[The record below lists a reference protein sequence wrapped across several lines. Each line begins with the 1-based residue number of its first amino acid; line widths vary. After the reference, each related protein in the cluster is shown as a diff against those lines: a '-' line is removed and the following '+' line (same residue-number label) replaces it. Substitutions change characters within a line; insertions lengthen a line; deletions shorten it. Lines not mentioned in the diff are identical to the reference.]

1 MTSDSSTKNMYLG
14 NTPLSNHSKEVTGDV
29 TVIDG
34 VAYFKILNFD
44 QMPPFFMTLVSDNNQ
59 WLFLGSN
66 GGITAGRKN
75 SEHALFPYYTDDKL
89 LDNASN
95 TGSTTLFR
103 INKEDKSYLWE
114 PFVLN
119 YSDVYSI
126 NRNIYKSKFG
136 NSIIFEEINHDLGLT
151 FSYRWCFSG
160 EYGFVRKCSLSNQH
174 SESISIDVLDGI
186 RNILPAG
193 IDTNL
198 QANRSTLVDA
208 YKKNE
213 LDAKSGLGI
222 FTLSSRIVDRAE
234 PSEALEATTVWSK
247 GLQNPTYCTSANQIE
262 AFKSGQPIH
271 QEAFTKA
278 VKAAYLTYSEFTIDS
293 KTETN
298 WTLVAEVNQSTAEV
312 FELQH
317 ALLNNASILTE
328 IDADVKNG
336 SNHLRK
342 LVGIADGHQTSN
354 DFLASARHYSN
365 VMFNIMR
372 GGTYENGYAIKRKKY
387 TEFIH
392 CWNQSVFNQFQAFF
406 KSLPEQLPYEDLL
419 EKVEAQNNADLTR
432 LTLEFLPLSFSRRH
446 GDPSRPWNY
455 FNIDIYDENNEKQ
468 LSYEGNWRDIF
479 QNWEALTFS
488 FPEYIFG
495 IISKFLNASTIDGYN
510 PYRIT
515 NEGIDWEVIEPNDPW
530 SYIGYWGDHQIIY
543 LQKLLEIAEVHY
555 PGQLEKWMNQSL
567 FVYANVPYRIRTYR
581 EIKINPYDTVDFDH
595 DTEQWVENKVGEVGA
610 DGKFVWS
617 NPGSLLKANLFE
629 KLLLT
634 LLTKMYNF
642 VPDGGIWLNTQ
653 RPEWNDANNALVGHG
668 TSLVTLHYIRRYVL
682 FLQRL
687 IKNTQ
692 AESYPVSAP
701 LAALQH
707 AVGSIFY
714 DAQNHAAHFTP
725 EQREVFIDNLGLA
738 GETYRTEVYS
748 KTAFDTSNLKAEEVS
763 TFLSHSLVLIDATL
777 ANSKRNDGLYHAYNL
792 LEFDEE
798 GAKIKYLYEMLE
810 GQVAALSS
818 GFLSV
823 DASKDLLNALK
834 KSAMYREDQYSYML
848 YPDRDLPAF
857 LAKNSIPQ
865 QHVEANPLIQY
876 LLKNSAGKIVEQ
888 SKLGSYHFTSGI
900 TNFKDV
906 KGKIE
911 ELADSD
917 EALKQLNTSK
927 NTSDL
932 EAVFEKL
939 FDHQSF
945 TGRSGTF
952 YGYEGLGSIY
962 WHMVSKLLL
971 GVQETV
977 FRGYHSQADS
987 TTLGE
992 LIDHYYEIRAGI
1004 GINKSPELYGAF
1016 PTDPYSHT
1024 PGNAGAQQPGMTG
1037 QVKEDVL
1044 NRWAELGLRI
1054 FNGTLR
1060 IEPVLF
1066 NKNELLKSDE
1076 DFHYYDVQ
1084 GQAQTLSIQAGSMA
1098 FTYAGIPFIYTE
1110 GSENQLKIHLTDGEV
1125 IQQNDLM
1132 VPTDLTQAI
1141 FKRNG
1146 AIQMIKITIP

>member
-1 MTSDSSTKNMYLG
+1 MTLDNSTKNMYLG
-14 NTPLSNHSKEVTGDV
+14 NTPLNNNSKEVTGDV
-29 TVIDG
+29 AVIDG

-95 TGSTTLFR
+95 TGSVTLLR
-103 INKEDKSYLWE
+103 INKGDKCYLWE

-119 YSDVYSI
+119 HSEVYSI
-126 NRNIYKSKFG
+126 SRNIYKSKFG
-136 NSIIFEEINHDLGLT
+136 NSIIFEEINHDLSLT
-151 FSYRWCFSG
+151 FSYEWCFSSN
-160 EYGFVRKCSLSNQH
+160 YGFVRKCRLTNQD
-174 SESISIDVLDGI
+174 SQSTSIDVFDGI

-193 IDTNL
+193 IDTHL

-213 LDAKSGLGI
+213 LDENSGLGV

-247 GLQNPTYCTSANQIE
+247 GLPNPTYCTSANQLDS
-262 AFKSGQPIH
+262 FKKGEPIL
-271 QEAFTKA
+271 QEVFTKA
-278 VKAAYLTYSEFTIDS
+278 VKAAYLAYSELTIES
-293 KTETN
+293 HSETN
-298 WTLVAEVNQSTAEV
+298 WTMVAEVNQSTAQV

-317 ALLNNASILTE
+317 ALLNTASFLEE
-328 IDADVKNG
+328 IEDDIKKG

-342 LVGIADGHQTSN
+342 LVGIADGHQISE

-372 GGTYENGYAIKRKKY
+372 GGTYENGYEINRNRY
-387 TEFIH
+387 IEFIH
-392 CWNQSVFNQFQAFF
+392 CWNQSVFNQFQEFF
-406 KSLPEQLPYEDLL
+406 ESFPENLIYEDLI
-419 EKVEAQNNADLTR
+419 EKVEALDNADLMR

-455 FNIDIYDENNEKQ
+455 FNIDIYDENNVKQ

-543 LQKLLEIAEVHY
+543 LQKLLEIAEGHY
-555 PGQLEKWMNQSL
+555 PEKLEKWMNKSL

-581 EIKINPYDTVDFDH
+581 EIKLNPYDTVDFDH
-595 DTEQWVENKVGEVGA
+595 DAEQWVEKKVSEVGA

-617 NPGSLLKANLFE
+617 SPDTLLKVTLFE

-634 LLTKMYNF
+634 LLTKLYNF

-682 FLQRL
+682 FFQNL
-687 IKNTQ
+687 IKNTKV
-692 AESYPVSAP
+692 ESYPVSAP
-701 LAALQH
+701 LATLQH

-714 DAQNHAAHFTP
+714 AAQTYATNFTP
-725 EQREVFIDNLGLA
+725 EQREVFIDNLGSA
-738 GETYRTEVYS
+738 GEAYRTEVYS
-748 KTAFDTSNLKAEEVS
+748 KTSFDTGNLKAEEVS
-763 TFLSHSLVLIDATL
+763 TFLSHCLVLIDATL
-777 ANSKRNDGLYHAYNL
+777 ANSKRTDGLYHAYNL
-792 LEFDEE
+792 LEFDQE
-798 GAKIKYLYEMLE
+798 GAKVSYLYEMLE

-818 GFLSV
+818 GFLSI
-823 DASKDLLNALK
+823 DESKDLLNALK

-848 YPDRDLPAF
+848 YPDRNLPAF
-857 LAKNSIPQ
+857 LAKNSINKKHAQ
-865 QHVEANPLIQY
+865 SNPLVNY
-876 LLKNSAGKIVEQ
+876 LLKNSGGKIVEQ
-888 SKLGSYHFTSGI
+888 SKLGSFHFTSDI
-900 TNFKDV
+900 TNFKNV
-906 KGKIE
+906 KGRIK
-911 ELADSD
+911 ELANSD
-917 EALKQLNTSK
+917 AELKQLNNSK
-927 NTSDL
+927 NIHDL
-932 EAVFEKL
+932 ERIFEEL
-939 FDHQSF
+939 FNHQSF

-977 FRGYHSQADS
+977 FRGHHNQADS
-987 TTLGE
+987 KTLGE

-1037 QVKEDVL
+1037 QVKEDVI
-1044 NRWAELGLRI
+1044 NRWAELGLMI
-1054 FNGTLR
+1054 VNGSLR

-1066 NKNELLKSDE
+1066 NKNEFLQSDE
-1076 DFHYYDVQ
+1076 DFHYFDIQ
-1084 GQAQTLSIQAGSMA
+1084 GQEQSLLIQAGSMA
-1098 FTYAGIPFIYTE
+1098 FTYAGIPFVYTK
-1110 GSENQLKIHLTDGEV
+1110 GSQIQLEIHLTDGEI
-1125 IQQNDLM
+1125 IQQNELR

-1146 AIQMIKITIP
+1146 VIQKIKVHLL